1 MKLDKSLSA
10 YLDLLRFTAATAVL
24 LGHMEQDGLYMRWLP
39 LSWFSHEAVMI
50 FFVMSGFIIYSSTV
64 RSARTWADYAA
75 ARLSRV
81 YSVAL
86 PAVLFCASLGL
97 LITLNGEVDTQ
108 RLSNYRVFSAW
119 DVVSSLL
126 FLNEAFGND
135 VALSLNGPYWS
146 LCYEV
151 WYYVLF
157 GIFLFLRGRQR
168 VLCLVFGVLVAGP
181 AVMALFPIWVIGA
194 VLAANAE
201 GEGRLQRGWAWLAY
215 LGSFAL
221 IIIVNT
227 SGVDHLIRVY
237 LHDHIP
243 GFWRLGDSQRLVTD
257 YLIGLAVV
265 LHILSFSG
273 LNPSF
278 RRFFGQLAPLAKY
291 LAGFSFTLYLF
302 HRPMTQLSG
311 YAFPNTAESIL
322 QSLTWLLAIL
332 LACLLISYGTERQ
345 LGVWRAFFVERLRKL
360 PVFLADR
367 RI

>member
-1 MKLDKSLSA
+1 MKLDQSLSA
-10 YLDLLRFTAATAVL
+10 YLDLLRFTAASAVL

-86 PAVLFCASLGL
+86 PAVVFSVGLGL
-97 LITLNGEVDTQ
+97 LVGLSGEVDTQ
-108 RLSNYRVFSAW
+108 RLSNYRDFSAW
-119 DVVSSLL
+119 DVASSLM
-126 FLNEAFGND
+126 FLNEAFANKA
-135 VALSLNGPYWS
+135 ALSLNHPYWS

-157 GIFLFLRGRQR
+157 GLFLFLRGWQR
-168 VLCLVFGVLVAGP
+168 GLCLVLGLLVAGP
-181 AVMALFPIWVIGA
+181 AVLALFPIWVIGA
-194 VLAANAE
+194 LLAAHAD
-201 GEGRLQRGWAWLAY
+201 GEGRLQAVWAWLAY
-215 LGSFAL
+215 FGSLAV
-221 IIIVNT
+221 IVGVNV
-227 SGVDHLIRVY
+227 SGVDHAIRIY

-243 GFWRLGDSQRLVTD
+243 GFWRLGASQRLVTD

-273 LNPSF
+273 LNPGF
-278 RRFFGQLAPLAKY
+278 RRFFGLLAPLAKY

-302 HRPMTQLSG
+302 HRPMTQLAG
-311 YAFPNTAESIL
+311 YAFPNTAQSIAY
-322 QSLTWLLAIL
+322 SLAGMLAIL

-345 LGVWRAFFVERLRKL
+345 LGAWRAFFVTGLRKL
-360 PVFLADR
+360 PVFSSR
-367 RI
+367 P

>member
-1 MKLDKSLSA
+1 MKLDQSLSA
-10 YLDLLRFTAATAVL
+10 YLDLLRFTAASAVL

-86 PAVLFCASLGL
+86 PAVAFSVGLGL
-97 LITLNGEVDTQ
+97 LVGLGGEVDTQ
-108 RLSNYRVFSAW
+108 RLSNYRDFSAW
-119 DVVSSLL
+119 DVASSLL
-126 FLNEAFGND
+126 FLNEVFGNKA
-135 VALSLNGPYWS
+135 ALSLNHPYWS

-157 GIFLFLRGRQR
+157 GLFLFLRGWRR
-168 VLCLVFGVLVAGP
+168 GVCLVLGVIIAGP
-181 AVMALFPIWVIGA
+181 AVLALFPIWVFVG
-194 VLAANAE
+194 
-201 GEGRLQRGWAWLAY
+201 
-215 LGSFAL
+215 
-221 IIIVNT
+221 VNV
-227 SGVDHLIRVY
+227 SGLDHVIRIY

-243 GFWRLGDSQRLVTD
+243 GFWRLGASQRLVTD

-273 LNPSF
+273 LNPGF

-302 HRPMTQLSG
+302 HRPMTQLAG
-311 YAFPNTAESIL
+311 YAFPNTELSIAY
-322 QSLTWLLAIL
+322 SLAWMLAIL

-345 LGVWRAFFVERLRKL
+345 LGAWRAFFINGLRKL
-360 PVFLADR
+360 PVFPGR
-367 RI
+367 S

>member
-1 MKLDKSLSA
+1 MKLDQSLSA
-10 YLDLLRFTAATAVL
+10 YLDLLRFTAALAVL
-24 LGHMEQDGLYMRWLP
+24 LGHMEQDGLYMRWWP

-86 PAVLFCASLGL
+86 PAVLFSVSLGL
-97 LITLNGEVDTQ
+97 MVAISGAVDTQ
-108 RLSNYRVFSAW
+108 RLSNYRDFSAW
-119 DVVSSLL
+119 DMASSLL
-126 FLNEAFGND
+126 FLNEALGSEA
-135 VALSLNGPYWS
+135 ALTLNGPYWS

-157 GIFLFLRGRQR
+157 GCFLFLRGWQR
-168 VLCLVFGVLVAGP
+168 VLCFLLGGLVAGP
-181 AVMALFPIWVIGA
+181 AVLALFPIWVIGA
-194 VLAANAE
+194 LLAANAD

-215 LGSFAL
+215 FCSLAL
-221 IIIVNT
+221 IFGINV
-227 SGVDHLIRVY
+227 SGVDHLVRIY

-243 GFWRLGDSQRLVTD
+243 GFWRLGASQRLVTD

-273 LNPSF
+273 LNPGF
-278 RRFFGQLAPLAKY
+278 RRFFGQISPLAKY

-302 HRPMTQLSG
+302 HRPMSQLTG
-311 YAFPNTAESIL
+311 YAFPNTEQSIIR
-322 QSLTWLLAIL
+322 SLACLLAIL

-345 LGVWRAFFVERLRKL
+345 LGAWREFFVRRLRKL
-360 PVFLADR
+360 PVFSGR
-367 RI
+367 P